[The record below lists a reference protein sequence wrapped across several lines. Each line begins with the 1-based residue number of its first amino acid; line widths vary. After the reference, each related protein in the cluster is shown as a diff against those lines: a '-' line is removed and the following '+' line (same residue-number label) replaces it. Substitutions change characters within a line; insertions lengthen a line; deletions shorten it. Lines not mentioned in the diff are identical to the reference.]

1 MDSVQRNNKRIALN
15 TIFLYIRMMVTMV
28 IGFYTSRVV
37 LNTLGVSDY
46 GVYNVMG
53 GVIGMLGYVNTLL
66 SGGTSRFLTVALGK
80 GDVEDLKKT
89 FAVGNSLGWLSA
101 VLIIILG
108 ETIGLWFMTTQ
119 LNIQPERL
127 DAAFWVY
134 QCALLSSA
142 LMVIMT
148 PFSASV
154 ISHEKMNVY
163 AYMSI
168 IDVVLKLLIVY
179 MLLAFDVDKLVLYSF
194 LIFATNVLN
203 LLIYIAY
210 GRMHFEECRFRFSFD
225 KVKIREMF
233 SYSGWTMISA
243 FAAILNN
250 YGLNILLNIFFGTI
264 VNAARGIALQVNSY
278 VRQFFANFLLAA
290 RPQIFKY
297 CAQRDY
303 ENMQRLIINNSRFSG
318 LLVLVLMIPISF
330 NIEGILYLWLGQCP
344 EYTVWFVRM
353 VLLQT
358 FCQAID
364 MPIGDGIQAVG
375 KMRLPSLTTSVV
387 YLAIF
392 PLTWIA
398 LKLGASPVAGYFV
411 YIAVTPLVLAIDIA
425 ILCHYV
431 GFNYRTYISKALVPL
446 FVVSCISSIFP
457 FMLNVF
463 WVDSDVL
470 STIIKSVLDGIYVL
484 VVCFYVGVPK
494 HLRKRVI
501 DAVLKKVKIK

>member
-134 QCALLSSA
+134 QCALFSSA

-168 IDVVLKLLIVY
+168 VDVVLKLLIVY

-194 LIFATNVLN
+194 LIF
-203 LLIYIAY
+203 
-210 GRMHFEECRFRFSFD
+210 D
-225 KVKIREMF
+225 
-233 SYSGWTMISA
+233 
-243 FAAILNN
+243 
-250 YGLNILLNIFFGTI
+250 FF
-264 VNAARGIALQVNSY
+264 
-278 VRQFFANFLLAA
+278 
-290 RPQIFKY
+290 
-297 CAQRDY
+297 
-303 ENMQRLIINNSRFSG
+303 
-318 LLVLVLMIPISF
+318 
-330 NIEGILYLWLGQCP
+330 
-344 EYTVWFVRM
+344 
-353 VLLQT
+353 
-358 FCQAID
+358 
-364 MPIGDGIQAVG
+364 
-375 KMRLPSLTTSVV
+375 
-387 YLAIF
+387 
-392 PLTWIA
+392 
-398 LKLGASPVAGYFV
+398 
-411 YIAVTPLVLAIDIA
+411 
-425 ILCHYV
+425 
-431 GFNYRTYISKALVPL
+431 
-446 FVVSCISSIFP
+446 
-457 FMLNVF
+457 
-463 WVDSDVL
+463 
-470 STIIKSVLDGIYVL
+470 
-484 VVCFYVGVPK
+484 
-494 HLRKRVI
+494 
-501 DAVLKKVKIK
+501 

>member
-1 MDSVQRNNKRIALN
+1 
-15 TIFLYIRMMVTMV
+15 MMVTMV

-101 VLIIILG
+101 VLIVILG

-168 IDVVLKLLIVY
+168 VDVVLKLLIVY

-203 LLIYIAY
+203 LLIYIVY

-225 KVKIREMF
+225 KIKIREMF

-297 CAQRDY
+297 CAQGDY

-398 LKLGASPVAGYFV
+398 LKLGASPVAG
-411 YIAVTPLVLAIDIA
+411 
-425 ILCHYV
+425 
-431 GFNYRTYISKALVPL
+431 
-446 FVVSCISSIFP
+446 
-457 FMLNVF
+457 
-463 WVDSDVL
+463 
-470 STIIKSVLDGIYVL
+470 
-484 VVCFYVGVPK
+484 
-494 HLRKRVI
+494 
-501 DAVLKKVKIK
+501 